1 MKALAHCFEGGSLQ
15 RLISRLDAMSSM
27 LWARCS
33 LLMFPARWKHGL
45 APEGPGIEGLSPH
58 IPWLR
63 KHTRNSEI
71 LFCESWPLYQRNL
84 LSRTVLQASTRMF
97 KALKKWIFPCTKQ
110 PLGII
115 RMLMVQTL
123 LFFFFPFSVFCRAFY
138 FFFFP
143 VSVVSLMP
151 HSVPW

>member
-71 LFCESWPLYQRNL
+71 LFCESWPLHQRKL
-84 LSRTVLQASTRMF
+84 LSRTVLRVSTRMF
-97 KALKKWIFPCTKQ
+97 KALKKWIFPCRKQ

-123 LFFFFPFSVFCRAFY
+123 LFFFPFSVFCRAFY